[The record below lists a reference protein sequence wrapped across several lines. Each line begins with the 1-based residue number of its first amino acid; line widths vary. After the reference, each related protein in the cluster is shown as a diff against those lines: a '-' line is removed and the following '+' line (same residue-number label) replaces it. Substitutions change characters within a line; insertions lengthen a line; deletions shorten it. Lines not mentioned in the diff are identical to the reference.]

1 MITSYNIFVAGNILM
16 WPAIV
21 TLAKLIGA
29 KRPGWAVWGGTL
41 VVFGLFARTFH
52 AGIDHFAFQLVRVQN
67 GVSVSFRKNH
77 TLSQTFLYGEQ
88 IAELGRNPPPPL
100 WFHSRFIRSFPIILV
115 SSRFPL

>member
-67 GVSVSFRKNH
+67 LELATKAVAGSFCR
-77 TLSQTFLYGEQ
+77 QTRGRPGFLKK
-88 IAELGRNPPPPL
+88 
-100 WFHSRFIRSFPIILV
+100 
-115 SSRFPL
+115 